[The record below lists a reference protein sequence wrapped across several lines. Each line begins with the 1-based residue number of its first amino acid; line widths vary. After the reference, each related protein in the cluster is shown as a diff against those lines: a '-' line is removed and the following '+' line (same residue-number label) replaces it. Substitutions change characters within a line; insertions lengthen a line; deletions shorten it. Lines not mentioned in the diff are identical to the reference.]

1 MNCGLERSEIDKE
14 STERLHEKLRRAFG
28 STICAALNDST
39 VTEIM
44 VNPDGSIR
52 LDRLAI
58 GIENTGKKLAPE
70 NIIDALGTIARLLD
84 TEINKDNPILEGEL
98 PIDNGSRIEGII
110 PPASSAPLFAIR
122 KKASLVFPLSD
133 YVVKEKLTPFHHDKI
148 VSALMAKKN
157 ILVSGGTGSGKTTF
171 CNALL
176 LKLSELLP
184 NERVIIMEDT
194 VELQCPIKDSVPL
207 HTVGNAEITL
217 NKLLRATMRLRPDR
231 IIVGEVR
238 GGEALDLLKSWNTGH
253 PGGFATVHANS
264 AAAALTRLE
273 QLIAEAINTPMRE
286 LIAEAVDMVI
296 HLHRYAKT
304 GPKIE
309 EIIEV
314 NGFENESG
322 RYILKKI

>member
-1 MNCGLERSEIDKE
+1 MAIDKE
-14 STERLHEKLRRAFG
+14 STDRLHEKLRRALG
-28 STICAALNDST
+28 STICAALNDPT
-39 VTEIM
+39 ITEIM

-52 LDRLAI
+52 LDRLAV
-58 GIENTGKKLAPE
+58 GITNTGKKLAPE
-70 NIIDALGTIARLLD
+70 NIIDSLGTVARLLD
-84 TEINKDNPILEGEL
+84 AEINKSNPILEGEL

-110 PPASSAPLFAIR
+110 PPASSGPLFSIR
-122 KKASLVFPLSD
+122 KKASRVFPLSD
-133 YVVKEKLTPFHHDKI
+133 YIEKGKLSQMHHDRI
-148 VSALMAKKN
+148 VSALMDKKN

-194 VELQCPIKDSVPL
+194 AELQCPIEDNVPL
-207 HTVGNAEITL
+207 HTVDVAEITL

-253 PGGFATVHANS
+253 PGGFGTIHANS

-273 QLIAEAINTPMRE
+273 QLIARKFRSSLSTYKFLKWSNRFSYSHMTLNHFQINRNI
-286 LIAEAVDMVI
+286 LILCAV
-296 HLHRYAKT
+296 
-304 GPKIE
+304 
-309 EIIEV
+309 
-314 NGFENESG
+314 F
-322 RYILKKI
+322 